1 MIEWLNHV
9 TFRGDGVN
17 SLDAMSWADQAE
29 CLVRYYNEDDNVH
42 DMMSALMSEGSK
54 EGLQTQAALI
64 RALKQ
69 AFRSNLTNAGASLI
83 GKEVAFA
90 ELGRQLLAHAHR
102 YAQGRIDDYIDDNW
116 AELVDASNEPYD
128 I

>member
-9 TFRGDGVN
+9 KFSGDGVN
-17 SLDAMSWADQAE
+17 SLDSMTWADQAE
-29 CLVRYYNEDDNVH
+29 CLVRFYDEDDNMH
-42 DMMSALMSEGSK
+42 DMLSALMSEGSK

-69 AFRSNLTNAGASLI
+69 AFRSDLTNAGASLI
-83 GKEVAFA
+83 AKEVAFA

-116 AELVDASNEPYD
+116 DDLVYASNEPYD

>member
-9 TFRGDGVN
+9 TFSGEGVN
-17 SLDAMSWADQAE
+17 SLDSMTWADQAE
-29 CLVRYYNEDDNVH
+29 CLVRYYDEDDNVH
-42 DMMSALMSEGSK
+42 DMLNALMSEGSK

-83 GKEVAFA
+83 SKEVAFA

-116 AELVDASNEPYD
+116 DELVDASNEPYD

>member
-9 TFRGDGVN
+9 SFSGDGVN
-17 SLDAMSWADQAE
+17 SLDSMSWTDQAE
-29 CLVRYYNEDDNVH
+29 CLVRYYDEEDNVH
-42 DMMSALMSEGSK
+42 DMMSALMSEGSQ

-69 AFRSNLTNAGASLI
+69 AFRSSLTNAGASLI
-83 GKEVAFA
+83 SKEVALA

-102 YAQGRIDDYIDDNW
+102 YARGRIDDYIDDNW
-116 AELVDASNEPYD
+116 DDLVYASNEPYD